1 MKIYVNVNAARG
13 GNGSKE
19 SPFKAIQ
26 DAANI
31 AKPGDEVIV
40 APGIYREYVNP
51 RNAGTE
57 ENRISYISEKPLK
70 AVITGAEV
78 VTDWKKYKG
87 TTYVTRIDNTVFGAY
102 NPYIQEVEGDW
113 YFADNHIHTGNV
125 YMNDRMMYETGS
137 LGECLQGRV

>member
-31 AKPGDEVIV
+31 AVAGDEVIV

-51 RNAGTE
+51 KNAGRE
-57 ENRISYISEKPLK
+57 DARITYTSEKPLK

-87 TTYVTRIDNTVFGAY
+87 
-102 NPYIQEVEGDW
+102 
-113 YFADNHIHTGNV
+113 
-125 YMNDRMMYETGS
+125 S
-137 LGECLQGRV
+137 